1 MCVIYREQCKQ
12 IVCNIMLLLFIT
24 IISINVII
32 PNMAILLFSKN
43 YSLIHLSL
51 KKFMTFWHE
60 LGENHT
66 INKNTLGIQR

>member
-12 IVCNIMLLLFIT
+12 IVCNIMLLFIT
-24 IISINVII
+24 IISIDVII

-60 LGENHT
+60 LRENHT
-66 INKNTLGIQR
+66 INKNTLGIQI